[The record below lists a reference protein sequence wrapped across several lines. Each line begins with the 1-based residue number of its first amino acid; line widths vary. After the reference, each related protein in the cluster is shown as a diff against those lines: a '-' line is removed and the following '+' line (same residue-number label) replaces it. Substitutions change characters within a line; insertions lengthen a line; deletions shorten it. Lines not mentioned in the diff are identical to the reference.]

1 MGLNFRGSLRY
12 HTVIHA
18 KFHVRKTKSIKYF
31 PSEAVPQRNKRDLYL
46 EYSLYCI
53 KISPNETIMW
63 PWCTDN
69 YIIFTKERNPL
80 SPMTQKFVMFLS
92 NDISARHQS
101 WTGGTLLAH
110 SSLYYGFVCF
120 LCLQC
125 MCSILVMSVLNSVCV
140 CFVIRSFRIL
150 FHVSVW

>member
-53 KISPNETIMW
+53 KISPNETIM
-63 PWCTDN
+63 
-69 YIIFTKERNPL
+69 
-80 SPMTQKFVMFLS
+80 
-92 NDISARHQS
+92 
-101 WTGGTLLAH
+101 
-110 SSLYYGFVCF
+110 
-120 LCLQC
+120 
-125 MCSILVMSVLNSVCV
+125 
-140 CFVIRSFRIL
+140 
-150 FHVSVW
+150 